1 MNNNNRIEESIEV
14 DQTYVNPPPF
24 DSRGGPKDQRG
35 EEFVG
40 YGEGISICYLLGS
53 RFGKFFLLFSLYT
66 RLSTL

>member
-1 MNNNNRIEESIEV
+1 MNNRIEESIQV

-40 YGEGISICYLLGS
+40 YGKRISICYLLGS
-53 RFGKFFLLFSLYT
+53 RFGKSSSSYSLLIYDYG
-66 RLSTL
+66 